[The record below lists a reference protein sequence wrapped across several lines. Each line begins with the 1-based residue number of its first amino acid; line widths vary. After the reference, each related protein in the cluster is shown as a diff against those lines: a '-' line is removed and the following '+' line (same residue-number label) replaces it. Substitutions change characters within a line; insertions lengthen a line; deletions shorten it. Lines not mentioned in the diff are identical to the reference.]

1 MMFKSEQQR
10 GHVANW
16 RRTVYDDDPEPVPI
30 QHGIECVPTTPALQH
45 VLAEHDRHTHAPEVV
60 LGKEEKEIFANHD
73 NVSTERD
80 PSVCGMPKK
89 WCRILVA
96 AVALAI
102 AIAVAVA
109 ATVAVRA
116 KQARS
121 NSS

>member
-73 NVSTERD
+73 NVSTERIRQYA
-80 PSVCGMPKK
+80 G
-89 WCRILVA
+89 CRRNGA
-96 AVALAI
+96 GYWWP
-102 AIAVAVA
+102 
-109 ATVAVRA
+109 RW
-116 KQARS
+116 R
-121 NSS
+121 